1 MPRGRPPICPNCGS
15 NRSQKKGVR
24 KTKTMGAR
32 RIRLCKSCGKKF
44 TPKNQKLVQV
54 ENEQSESSQSQPV
67 DPIQPEDP
75 SIDETRESL
84 PDDPNG
90 LELNESAELT
100 DGY

>member
-44 TPKNQKLVQV
+44 TPKNQKSAQVQDIQTTAIQDEAADV
-54 ENEQSESSQSQPV
+54 AGPEDSVVAGDE
-67 DPIQPEDP
+67 QPEA
-75 SIDETRESL
+75 IDMQI
-84 PDDPNG
+84 PKQ
-90 LELNESAELT
+90 
-100 DGY
+100 